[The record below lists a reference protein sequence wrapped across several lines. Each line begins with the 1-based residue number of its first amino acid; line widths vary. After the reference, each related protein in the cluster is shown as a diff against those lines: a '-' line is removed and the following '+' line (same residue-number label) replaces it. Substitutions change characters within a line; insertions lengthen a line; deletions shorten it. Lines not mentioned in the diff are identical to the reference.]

1 MTKAKAIDRYRAL
14 RLAHA
19 APTDSP
25 TWFVLYVNA
34 GRERQVAEDLAAFGF
49 HAFCPMEVEWRLKPR
64 QQRRKGT
71 PDRVKHEKPLLSRY
85 VFVGM
90 PVGGPWRTV
99 KLIDGVVDA
108 LKSDGRYWPV
118 PAPAIDRMRAAYE
131 AGDFDRTIVEAE
143 RLAALVGSIVSIA
156 RGPFAGL
163 SATVMAASAKYTSVE
178 IDVMGRKATVKMR
191 TEEVE
196 S

>member
-1 MTKAKAIDRYRAL
+1 LKWNGGY
-14 RLAHA
+14 
-19 APTDSP
+19 
-25 TWFVLYVNA
+25 
-34 GRERQVAEDLAAFGF
+34 
-49 HAFCPMEVEWRLKPR
+49 KPR
-64 QQRRKGT
+64 HHRRKGVS
-71 PDRVKHEKPLLSRY
+71 DKMKHEKPLLGRY

-90 PVGGPWRTV
+90 SETAGQWRTV
-99 KLIDGVVDA
+99 KLIDGVIDA

-118 PAPAIDRMRAAYE
+118 PSPAIDRMRAAYE

-163 SATVMAASAKYTSVE
+163 SATVMSASAKYTSVE
-178 IDVMGRKATVKMR
+178 IEILGGKRTVKLA

>member
-1 MTKAKAIDRYRAL
+1 MTKATAIDRYRAL

-19 APTDSP
+19 EPTDSP
-25 TWFVLYVNA
+25 NWYVLYVNA
-34 GRERQVAEDLAAFGF
+34 GREKAVAEDLAEFGF

-64 QQRRKGT
+64 QQRGKGK
-71 PDRVKHEKPLLSRY
+71 PDRVKHERPLLSRY

-90 PVGGPWRTV
+90 PDTGPWRTV
-99 KLIDGVVDA
+99 KLIDGVIDA
-108 LKSDGRYWPV
+108 LKSYGRYWPV
-118 PAPAIDRMRAAYE
+118 PSPAIDRMRAAYD
-131 AGDFDRTIVEAE
+131 AGDFDKTIVEAE

-178 IDVMGRKATVKMR
+178 IDVMGRKAMVKMR
-191 TEEVE
+191 TEEVQT
-196 S
+196 